1 MSRPQRFPFK
11 VEFWTTPGQVRGL
24 ELLCSDGLTDKAS
37 HLRQAVQ
44 MYLRHF
50 GISSAPP
57 QPAQPNGQHQEGQQN
72 GLHPSANY

>member
-1 MSRPQRFPFK
+1 MSRPQRFPVKF
-11 VEFWTTPGQVRGL
+11 EFWSTEQQLQGL

-44 MYLRHF
+44 MYLRAC
-50 GISSAPP
+50 GIVAAP
-57 QPAQPNGQHQEGQQN
+57 QPAQSINGKEQAR